1 MKNFAKE
8 FANDFVN
15 LFFPLQCLGCNCPLV
30 PDEKN
35 ICVHC
40 QLQLPFTYFHL
51 DENNPMTQKLNA
63 LLKIEATTSLC
74 YFEKNSVFEQLIYQL
89 KYGGQKQLGAYFGS
103 LMGEL
108 LLALKEFK
116 NVEAVIPVP
125 LHPRRK
131 RKRGYNQVSLFGKT
145 IAQHL
150 DVPFIEGL
158 LLRTENTKQLAKT
171 TDDRNAVLKNAFELD
186 TKNSNPKHWLLVDDV
201 ITTGA
206 TLDACGSLLLKN
218 PENQL
223 SIATIGYRI

>member
-8 FANDFVN
+8 FANDLAN
-15 LFFPLQCLGCNCPLV
+15 LFFPLQCLGCNSPLI

>member
-8 FANDFVN
+8 FASALVN
-15 LFFPLQCLGCNCPLV
+15 LFFPLQCLGCNTPLT
-30 PDEKN
+30 PHEKD

>member
-1 MKNFAKE
+1 M
-8 FANDFVN
+8 
-15 LFFPLQCLGCNCPLV
+15 
-30 PDEKN
+30 
-35 ICVHC
+35 
-40 QLQLPFTYFHL
+40 
-51 DENNPMTQKLNA
+51 
-63 LLKIEATTSLC
+63 
-74 YFEKNSVFEQLIYQL
+74 IYQL

>member
-8 FANDFVN
+8 FANDLVN
-15 LFFPLQCLGCNCPLV
+15 LFFPLQCFGCNSPLI

-63 LLKIEATTSLC
+63 LLKIEAATALC
-74 YFEKNSVFEQLIYQL
+74 YFEKNSILERMLYQL
-89 KYGGQKQLGAYFGS
+89 KYSRQEHLGTYFGS

-108 LLALKEFK
+108 LLSLKVIK
-116 NVEAVIPVP
+116 NVGAVIPVP

-131 RKRGYNQVSLFGKT
+131 RKRRYNQVTLFGKT

-150 DVPFIEGL
+150 DVPFEEGF
-158 LLRTENTKQLAKT
+158 LLRTENTKQLAKI
-171 TDDRNAVLKNAFELD
+171 TDDRNAVLKNAFELG
-186 TKNSNPKHWLLVDDV
+186 TKNSNPKHWLLVDDI

-218 PENQL
+218 SENQL

>member
-8 FANDFVN
+8 FASALVN
-15 LFFPLQCLGCNCPLV
+15 LFFPLQCLGCNTPLT
-30 PDEKN
+30 PHEKD

-51 DENNPMTQKLNA
+51 DGNNPMVQKLNT
-63 LLKIEATTSLC
+63 LLKIEAATALC
-74 YFEKNSVFEQLIYQL
+74 YFEKNSILERMLYQL

>member
-8 FANDFVN
+8 FANDLVN

-40 QLQLPFTYFHL
+40 QLQLPFTCFHL

-89 KYGGQKQLGAYFGS
+89 KYGVQEQLGAYFGS

-108 LLALKEFK
+108 LLALKKFK
-116 NVEAVIPVP
+116 NVEAIIPVP

-145 IAQHL
+145 IVQHL
-150 DVPFIEGL
+150 NVPFIEGL

-171 TDDRNAVLKNAFELD
+171 TDDRNAVLKNAFELG

-206 TLDACGSLLLKN
+206 KLDACDSLLLKN

>member
-8 FANDFVN
+8 FANDLVN

-89 KYGGQKQLGAYFGS
+89 KYGVQEQLGAYFGS

-108 LLALKEFK
+108 LLALKKFK
-116 NVEAVIPVP
+116 NVEAIIPVP

-171 TDDRNAVLKNAFELD
+171 TDDRNAVLKNAFELG

>member
-8 FANDFVN
+8 FASDLVN
-15 LFFPLQCLGCNCPLV
+15 LFFPLQCLGCNSPLT
-30 PDEKN
+30 PHEKD

-51 DENNPMTQKLNA
+51 DGNNPMVQKLNT
-63 LLKIEATTSLC
+63 LLKIEAATALC
-74 YFEKNSVFEQLIYQL
+74 YFEKNSILERMLYQL
-89 KYGGQKQLGAYFGS
+89 KYSGQQQLGAYFGS

-108 LLALKEFK
+108 LKHIKDFQ
-116 NVEAVIPVP
+116 NIQAVFPVP
-125 LHPRRK
+125 LHSRR
-131 RKRGYNQVSLFGKT
+131 RRERGYNQATLFGSV

-150 DVPFIEGL
+150 GVPIVEGL
-158 LLRTENTKQLAKT
+158 LLRTRNTKQLAKT
-171 TDDRNAVLKNAFELD
+171 KDDRNAVLKNAFELNLK
-186 TKNSNPKHWLLVDDV
+186 KNNPKHWLLVDDV

-206 TLDACGSLLLKN
+206 TLDACGRLLLKN

>member
-8 FANDFVN
+8 FANDLVN
-15 LFFPLQCLGCNCPLV
+15 LFFPLQCLGFNSPLI

-40 QLQLPFTYFHL
+40 QLQLPFTYFQL

>member
-8 FANDFVN
+8 FANDLVN
-15 LFFPLQCLGCNCPLV
+15 LFFPVQCLGCNSPLT
-30 PDEKN
+30 PHEKN

-51 DENNPMTQKLNA
+51 DGNNPMAQKLSA
-63 LLKIEATTSLC
+63 LLKIETATTLC
-74 YFEKNSVFEQLIYQL
+74 YFEKNSILERMLYQL
-89 KYGGQKQLGAYFGS
+89 KYSGQEHLGTYFGS

-108 LLALKEFK
+108 LLALKKFK

-125 LHPRRK
+125 LHPKRK
-131 RKRGYNQVSLFGKT
+131 RKRGYNQVTLFRKT
-145 IAQHL
+145 IAQRL
-150 DVPFIEGL
+150 DVPFIEGF

-171 TDDRNAVLKNAFELD
+171 TDDRNTVLKNAFELG
-186 TKNSNPKHWLLVDDV
+186 TKNSNPKHWLLVDDI

-206 TLDACGSLLLKN
+206 TLDAYGSLLLKN

>member
-8 FANDFVN
+8 FANDLVN
-15 LFFPLQCLGCNCPLV
+15 LFFPVQCLGCNSPLT
-30 PDEKN
+30 PHEKN

-51 DENNPMTQKLNA
+51 DGNNPMTQKLTA
-63 LLKIEATTSLC
+63 LLKIETATALC
-74 YFEKNSVFEQLIYQL
+74 YFDENSVFEQMIYQL
-89 KYGGQKQLGAYFGS
+89 KYGGQEQLGAYFGS

-108 LLALKEFK
+108 LLSLKEFE
-116 NVEAVIPVP
+116 NIEAVIPVP

-131 RKRGYNQVSLFGKT
+131 RKRGYNQVTLFRKT
-145 IAQHL
+145 IAQRL
-150 DVPFIEGL
+150 DVPFIEGF

-171 TDDRNAVLKNAFELD
+171 TDDRNAVLKNAFELG
-186 TKNSNPKHWLLVDDV
+186 TKNSNPKHWLLVDDI

>member
-8 FANDFVN
+8 FANDLVN